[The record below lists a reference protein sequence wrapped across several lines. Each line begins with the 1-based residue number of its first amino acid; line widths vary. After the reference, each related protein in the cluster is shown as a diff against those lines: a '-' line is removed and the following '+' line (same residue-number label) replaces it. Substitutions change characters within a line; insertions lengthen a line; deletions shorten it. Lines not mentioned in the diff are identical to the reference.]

1 MQIQFIKS
9 SDFGRIKKNDQKT
22 TFCAYLI
29 LLRTCFLSVAPSYVL
44 STVRRKC
51 PRLYITTFVENT
63 ICFQNML
70 WY

>member
-29 LLRTCFLSVAPSYVL
+29 LLGHVFFPSHRRTFFRQFDENVL
-44 STVRRKC
+44 GFTL
-51 PRLYITTFVENT
+51 PL
-63 ICFQNML
+63 L
-70 WY
+70 